1 MAVVTINPGESIESA
16 LRRFKRK
23 VMTEEIIKDAKKH
36 AFFMPPGQ
44 KAKLKSALARKRN
57 KKKGLLTN
65 DDGIHSNGLLTLERA
80 LHEVGDV
87 FVVAPATEMSG
98 ASHSLTLARPLRIR
112 QIDERHWT
120 VDGTPTDCVTLALH
134 KILNEEQLPHV
145 CASGINHG
153 GNLGDD
159 ATYSGTVA
167 GALEATILGVPG
179 LAVSLVARE
188 NFDFTEAAR
197 FAVLAVNK
205 ILSEGLPEGTLL
217 NMNVP
222 LGDIKG
228 VRGTRQ
234 GIKNARPVI
243 SEHID
248 PRGKPY
254 FWIGEQYFR
263 SKAEDGTD
271 YRAIEEGYV
280 SITPLKSDMTDHGVL
295 TQLESW
301 SYLASSEVLQG

>member
-1 MAVVTINPGESIESA
+1 
-16 LRRFKRK
+16 
-23 VMTEEIIKDAKKH
+23 MTRILI
-36 AFFMPPGQ
+36 
-44 KAKLKSALARKRN
+44 
-57 KKKGLLTN
+57 TN
-65 DDGIHSNGLLTLERA
+65 DDGIHSDGLGTLERA
-80 LHEVGDV
+80 LRELGDV
-87 FVVAPATEMSG
+87 YVVAPASEMSG

-112 QIDERHWT
+112 QVDRRHWT

-134 KILNEEQLPHV
+134 KILGEDERPDV
-145 CASGINHG
+145 CVSGINHG

-188 NFDFTEAAR
+188 NFEFEEAAR
-197 FAVLAVNK
+197 FAVLATQK
-205 ILSEGLPEGTLL
+205 ILSEGMPEGTLL

-222 LGDIKG
+222 QGEING
-228 VRGTRQ
+228 VKVTRQ

-243 SEHID
+243 TEHID

-263 SKAEDGTD
+263 SNAEDGTD
-271 YRAIEEGYV
+271 YRAIEDGYV
-280 SITPLKSDMTDHGVL
+280 SITPLKSDMTDHALLSG
-295 TQLESW
+295 LESW
-301 SYLASSEVLQG
+301 NYLASLEALRS